1 MNQLCLPLETPA
13 PPTSGEKRVQGV
25 VTYVAQHPI
34 HDKIADGSQLQFL
47 VPDHLMAL
55 DPIGN
60 QVYRLHRNAFLQLC
74 NKLHFP
80 QAYAMKL
87 LRTPRLQDLA
97 KTNIDTLLTK
107 DVPSTNFLLRSVHIA
122 GQATIYGFLSTAY
135 KRLDTASLISAF
147 IHASKRVGAL
157 PLNGYFS
164 DLQVAVITA
173 LPKKWKV
180 ADRDVQVGVILE
192 QSDFGVRALEVQ
204 FCLWDHGLMIGH
216 RGLRRVHL
224 GKKIEHVSD
233 NIELATSTATTEV
246 MEMVATHL
254 QQDRI
259 ETTMVEMQM
268 LGEKQLKPDDVA
280 AILKS
285 LPLLEEEV
293 AETVRTFQS
302 YPIHSVYHLAA
313 ALAWVGHN
321 ANETDRKLALAET
334 AGGILMPSTKR

>member
-1 MNQLCLPLETPA
+1 MNQLCLPLETPS
-13 PPTSGEKRVQGV
+13 PPTSGEKRVQRV
-25 VTYVAQHPI
+25 INYVAQHPV
-34 HDKIADGSQLQFL
+34 HDTIAVGSQLQFSA
-47 VPDHLMAL
+47 PDQL
-55 DPIGN
+55 
-60 QVYRLHRNAFLQLC
+60 QVFDLEESPTYRIHRNAFSQLC
-74 NKLHFP
+74 NRLRFP
-80 QAYAMKL
+80 QTYAMRL
-87 LRTPRLQDLA
+87 LRSSRLQDLA
-97 KTNIDTLLTK
+97 ETNINKLLTK
-107 DVPSTNFLLRSVHIA
+107 DVPSTNFLLRSMHVA
-122 GQATIYGFLSTAY
+122 GQETIYGFLSTAY
-135 KRLDTASLISAF
+135 KRLDTASLIAAF

-204 FCLWDHGLMIGH
+204 FCLWDHGLMIGR

-224 GKKIEHVSD
+224 GKKIGHVFDS
-233 NIELATSTATTEV
+233 IEPATATATTEV
-246 MEMVATHL
+246 IEMVATHL

-268 LGEKQLKPDDVA
+268 LGEKHLRPDDVA

-293 AETVRTFQS
+293 DETVRTFKS

-313 ALAWVGHN
+313 ALAWVGQN

-334 AGGILMPSTKR
+334 AGGILMPPTKQ